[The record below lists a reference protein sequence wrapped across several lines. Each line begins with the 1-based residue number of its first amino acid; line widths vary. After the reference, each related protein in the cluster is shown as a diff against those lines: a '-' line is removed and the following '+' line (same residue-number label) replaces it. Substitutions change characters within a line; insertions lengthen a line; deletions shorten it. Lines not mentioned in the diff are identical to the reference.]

1 MTRTLEVA
9 IAAGGTAGHI
19 NPAIALAEELR
30 SRGHHVTFYGQ
41 TAKLE
46 GTLVPQAGFELVPI
60 VVTGFDR
67 SRPWTLVSALVRERS
82 ATSQI
87 LARFATDEVAFH
99 GLRTRASGHRAFAD
113 VHVLVPGTWTVA
125 RGHDLVEDIEA
136 ALAHE
141 VPDLT
146 LSTHVEPSEDPRSYE
161 DIHID

>member
-1 MTRTLEVA
+1 MTRALEVA

-30 SRGHHVTFYGQ
+30 SRRHHVTFYGQ

-87 LARFATDEVAFH
+87 LARFRESGVPDVAIGFGAYVELPLISACH
-99 GLRTRASGHRAFAD
+99 AEG
-113 VHVLVPGTWTVA
+113 VPVVLHEQNSVPGLANKTSA
-125 RGHDLVEDIEA
+125 KRA
-136 ALAHE
+136 ASAGG
-141 VPDLT
+141 T
-146 LSTHVEPSEDPRSYE
+146 
-161 DIHID
+161 